1 MGREQVSDDLVTRL
15 GDLAARFGKCRDASL
30 CIDAADEIK
39 RLRARTAE
47 LERKDASR
55 CETGLPCERLTILQ
69 RALTNTG
76 ETP

>member
-1 MGREQVSDDLVTRL
+1 MSDDLVKRL
-15 GDLAARFGKCRDASL
+15 RDAHSFMGDPL
-30 CIDAADEIK
+30 LKEAADEIE

-55 CETGLPCERLTILQ
+55 CETGHPCERLTILQ

>member
-1 MGREQVSDDLVTRL
+1 MSDDLVKRL
-15 GDLAARFGKCRDASL
+15 RDAHSFMGDPL
-30 CIDAADEIK
+30 LKEAADEIE